1 MHNYLHG
8 LLHKEGVLR
17 NELSQSDKS
26 VNSSLLCD
34 YNKMTIQTS
43 LSASDH
49 SLIRKRIY
57 LLASF
62 FDMLLV
68 FSSSILLSP
77 FINSD
82 KVKPYRFSQIS

>member
-1 MHNYLHG
+1 MHNYFHG

-17 NELSQSDKS
+17 NKLSQSDKS
-26 VNSSLLCD
+26 VNSGLLYD
-34 YNKMTIQTS
+34 YHKMKIQTS

-68 FSSSILLSP
+68 FSSSIL
-77 FINSD
+77 FYD
-82 KVKPYRFSQIS
+82 